1 MVESYYPE
9 NVFSRMSK
17 EEMTS
22 FWDQKGLVPDDWL
35 GLCASHL
42 CEVFSNDFVVPLQQT
57 DSSFMLTVS
66 LKLLSFVTFE
76 EKSSQSYKTLKR
88 LTPLSSLS

>member
-1 MVESYYPE
+1 MLIRLTEADLRLVLQSGSTMVESYYPE

-17 EEMTS
+17 QEMTS

-57 DSSFMLTVS
+57 DSSFMLTVI
-66 LKLLSFVTFE
+66 
-76 EKSSQSYKTLKR
+76 
-88 LTPLSSLS
+88 